1 MYNKRFIQFILLTQ
15 KSFLI
20 EFIQSFCIFSIN
32 DNVRLFTVHYKTW
45 EYLYNK
51 YRYIVSVVCDFL
63 QPCLNSVIKLRPQCL
78 HLGERGVLLLCR
90 FMSTA
95 KGFKM
100 LSDANFILNEV
111 QKWEKVHQHLCHTIN
126 ALQFI
131 NSPSFYSMRSFS
143 LVSMS
148 CTIYVKFK

>member
-1 MYNKRFIQFILLTQ
+1 M
-15 KSFLI
+15 FL
-20 EFIQSFCIFSIN
+20 
-32 DNVRLFTVHYKTW
+32 
-45 EYLYNK
+45 
-51 YRYIVSVVCDFL
+51 L

-111 QKWEKVHQHLCHTIN
+111 QKWEKVH
-126 ALQFI
+126 
-131 NSPSFYSMRSFS
+131 
-143 LVSMS
+143 
-148 CTIYVKFK
+148 

>member
-1 MYNKRFIQFILLTQ
+1 MIGFSLFITKPENTNTCTI
-15 KSFLI
+15 SIFL
-20 EFIQSFCIFSIN
+20 
-32 DNVRLFTVHYKTW
+32 
-45 EYLYNK
+45 
-51 YRYIVSVVCDFL
+51 YICVSVVCDFL

-126 ALQFI
+126 ALQFR

-143 LVSMS
+143 VISMS
-148 CTIYVKFK
+148 CTIYVKFKETVYDCMI

>member
-1 MYNKRFIQFILLTQ
+1 MYLVLNQR
-15 KSFLI
+15 SFFI
-20 EFIQSFCIFSIN
+20 EFTQSFCIFFLSVIKLGFSLFIKKPEKTNTISI
-32 DNVRLFTVHYKTW
+32 L
-45 EYLYNK
+45 LYRV
-51 YRYIVSVVCDFL
+51 YGFL

-111 QKWEKVHQHLCHTIN
+111 QKWEKVH
-126 ALQFI
+126 
-131 NSPSFYSMRSFS
+131 
-143 LVSMS
+143 
-148 CTIYVKFK
+148 

>member
-1 MYNKRFIQFILLTQ
+1 MIMIGFSLFITKPENTNTI
-15 KSFLI
+15 SIFL
-20 EFIQSFCIFSIN
+20 
-32 DNVRLFTVHYKTW
+32 
-45 EYLYNK
+45 
-51 YRYIVSVVCDFL
+51 YICVSVVCDFL

-111 QKWEKVHQHLCHTIN
+111 QKWEKVHQYLCHMIN

-131 NSPSFYSMRSFS
+131 NLPSFYSMRSFS
-143 LVSMS
+143 VISMS
-148 CTIYVKFK
+148 CTGTIYVKFK

>member
-1 MYNKRFIQFILLTQ
+1 MIMIGFSLFITKPENTNTISIFI
-15 KSFLI
+15 
-20 EFIQSFCIFSIN
+20 
-32 DNVRLFTVHYKTW
+32 
-45 EYLYNK
+45 
-51 YRYIVSVVCDFL
+51 YICVSEVCAFL

-126 ALQFI
+126 ELQFR
-131 NSPSFYSMRSFS
+131 NLSSFYSMRSFS

-148 CTIYVKFK
+148 CTIYVIFK